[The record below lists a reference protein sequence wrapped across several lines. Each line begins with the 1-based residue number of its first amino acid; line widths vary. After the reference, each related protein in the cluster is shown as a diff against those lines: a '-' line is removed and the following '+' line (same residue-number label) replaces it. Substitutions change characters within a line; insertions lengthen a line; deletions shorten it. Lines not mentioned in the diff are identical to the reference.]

1 MTLANRLE
9 LRKHA
14 KQKLLAALSLDAAE
28 TPARAR
34 RPTKDPIVTDVDI
47 WLRRLPSG
55 HDGLSIIH
63 LTDIHHGLYTP
74 LEDVQRAVHIAN
86 QLKPDLVALTGDYVT
101 LSPAYI
107 GPVAR
112 ALGKLR
118 SRLGVFAVL
127 GNHDFQVD
135 AEAVTKALRSHQI
148 HVLRNSHRPLRNSSG
163 TLWLIGVDDLWWSSD
178 DLPLALESVP
188 SEDAR
193 ILLCHNPR
201 GIRKAALHGIDLVL
215 SGHTHGGQVRLPGVN
230 FLYRSKLG
238 RRFVEGWNRLGET
251 QIYVNRGIG
260 KVVVPVR
267 VSCPPEIARIVLHRA

>member
-1 MTLANRLE
+1 MSLASRLE
-9 LRKHA
+9 PRKHLRR
-14 KQKLLAALSLDAAE
+14 KPLTTLSLSAPE
-28 TPARAR
+28 TAVGTR
-34 RPTKDPIVTDVDI
+34 RLAKDPIVTEVDI

-63 LTDIHHGLYTP
+63 LTDIHHGLFTT
-74 LEDVQRAVHIAN
+74 LEEVQRAVQIAN
-86 QLKPDLVALTGDYVT
+86 HLKPDLVALTGDYVT

-118 SRLGVFAVL
+118 ARLGVFAVL

-135 AEAVTKALRSHQI
+135 ADAMAKALLDQQI
-148 HVLRNSHRPLRNSSG
+148 HVLRNNHCPIRTSSG
-163 TLWLIGVDDLWWSSD
+163 TLWLVGVDDMWSSSD
-178 DLPLALESVP
+178 DLPSALESVP
-188 SEDAR
+188 RRDAK

-201 GIRKAALHGIDLVL
+201 GIHQASDQGIDLVL
-215 SGHTHGGQVRLPGVN
+215 SGHTHGGQVRLPVVS

-267 VSCPPEIARIVLHRA
+267 LSCPPEIARIVLHRA